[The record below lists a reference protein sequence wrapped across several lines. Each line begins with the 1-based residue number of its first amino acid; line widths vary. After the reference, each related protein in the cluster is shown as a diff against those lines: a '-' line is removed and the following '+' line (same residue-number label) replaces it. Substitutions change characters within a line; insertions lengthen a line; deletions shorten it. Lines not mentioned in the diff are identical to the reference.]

1 MNIGYTTTLSQHM
14 GNLIRLVNGI
24 CGQFFTRS
32 PKTFKTVDFL
42 EKDWKLIGVDAREES
57 GVITKEGLN

>member
-1 MNIGYTTTLSQHM
+1 LE
-14 GNLIRLVNGI
+14 
-24 CGQFFTRS
+24 
-32 PKTFKTVDFL
+32 